1 MDTGLDDVWNISLS
15 FDRKVIMERY
25 KIRNLYV
32 YGFHSK
38 NELIEFALKEKKI
51 LIAINAEKILKN
63 EEKLIQLINNNIGY
77 PDGIGA
83 VKAIRQK
90 GFKKAIKIPGVE
102 LWLDIIREKYKENN
116 FFIIGST
123 KDVIESCYQKL
134 KINFPG
140 ISILGYHSGYFNE
153 LEKTKLK
160 EDLTKLKPDIVFVAM
175 GSPKQ
180 EFFMEELF
188 HCHPALY
195 MGLGGSFDV
204 YTGKVKRAPKFFV
217 SLGLEWLYRLIK
229 QPTRIK
235 RQIVLIKFF
244 FLLLFKKL

>member
-1 MDTGLDDVWNISLS
+1 MD
-15 FDRKVIMERY
+15 RY

-32 YGFHSK
+32 YGFQSRD
-38 NELIEFALKEKKI
+38 ELIDFAVEEKKI
-51 LIAINAEKILKN
+51 LVAINAEKILKN

-83 VKAIRQK
+83 VKALKQK

-102 LWLDIIREKYKENN
+102 LWLDIIRHEYKEKT
-116 FFIIGST
+116 FYIIGST
-123 KDVIESCYQKL
+123 QEVIENCYQKL
-134 KINFPG
+134 KNDFSGIN
-140 ISILGYHSGYFNE
+140 ILGYHSGYLNE
-153 LEKTKLK
+153 QEKKKLK
-160 EDLTKLKPDIVFVAM
+160 ENLIKLKPDIVFVAM

-180 EFFMEELF
+180 EFFMEEL
-188 HCHPALY
+188 HLCHSALY
-195 MGLGGSFDV
+195 MGLGGSYDV

-217 SLGLEWLYRLIK
+217 SLGLEWMYRLMK

-244 FLLLFKKL
+244 LMLLFRKL

>member
-1 MDTGLDDVWNISLS
+1 MD
-15 FDRKVIMERY
+15 RY

-32 YGFHSK
+32 YGFSSRD
-38 NELIEFALKEKKI
+38 ELIDFALSEKKI
-51 LIAINAEKILKN
+51 LVAINAEKILKN

-83 VKAIRQK
+83 VKALRQK

-102 LWLDIIREKYKENN
+102 LWLDIIREKYKEKN
-116 FFIIGST
+116 FYIIGST
-123 KDVIESCYQKL
+123 EEVIENCYQKL

-140 ISILGYHSGYFNE
+140 INILGYHSGFFNE
-153 LEKTKLK
+153 QEKAKLK
-160 EDLTKLKPDIVFVAM
+160 EELIKLKPDIVFVAM

-180 EFFMEELF
+180 EFFMEELLNI
-188 HCHPALY
+188 HPALY

-204 YTGKVKRAPKFFV
+204 FTGKVKRAPKFFV
-217 SLGLEWLYRLIK
+217 SLGLEWLYRLLK

-235 RQIVLIKFF
+235 RQIVLIKYF
-244 FLLLFKKL
+244 FLLLFRKL